1 VDSSPFNLPYFPR
14 DGLLRQVLATYA
26 SGLKQA
32 VTLFAPRRQGKTSFV
47 THELLPAA
55 HEQGWQTIYI
65 DLWKRRS
72 EPEFALVEA
81 LEAERD
87 SRKPG
92 IRRGFRVKE
101 IRATAKIPTVDIGA
115 TVARDS
121 GHPRDL
127 VLENRL
133 HAALIELVGDRATLL
148 VLDEVQALAG
158 AKREDFV
165 ASLRTVIQ
173 QLQGRLL
180 VFYTGSSREGLNS
193 MFRQQKAPLFAS
205 AMPLHLDDLG
215 QDFIED
221 RLVFLQERSPV
232 PVSKEAL
239 SDVFD
244 RVGKTPEFLN
254 EVILHLIIGGDGN
267 IEQAMSVWTRSH
279 RDAGAGAVLDK
290 LKPLQLALMKLLATP
305 SHPSIYSA
313 EAQAQLKA
321 AIGEETAV
329 TSTRIQGA
337 LRRLARLDLVGPTGK
352 TGEYEIEDRALLIQI
367 REIQGYS

>member
-1 VDSSPFNLPYFPR
+1 MDPGPFNLPYFPR
-14 DGLLRQVLATYA
+14 HDLLRQVLATYA

-55 HEQGWQTIYI
+55 HEQGWRTIYI

-72 EPEFALVEA
+72 EPELALVEA
-81 LEAERD
+81 LEAQLE
-87 SRKPG
+87 SRSPG
-92 IRRGFRVKE
+92 VRRGFRVKE
-101 IRATAKIPTVDIGA
+101 IKATAKVPAVDIAA
-115 TVARDS
+115 TVERAT
-121 GHPRDL
+121 GHRQDN

-193 MFRQQKAPLFAS
+193 MFRQQRAPLFAS

-215 QDFIED
+215 EDFIED

-239 SDVFD
+239 SEIFD
-244 RVGKTPEFLN
+244 RIGKTPEFLN
-254 EVILHLIIGGDGN
+254 EVILHLIIGGNGDV
-267 IEQAMSVWTRSH
+267 EQAMNAWTRSH
-279 RDAGAGAVLDK
+279 RDAGAGAVLDT
-290 LKPLQLALMKLLATP
+290 LKPLQLALMKLLAAP
-305 SHPSIYSA
+305 AHPSVYSV
-313 EAQAQLKA
+313 EAQARLQS
-321 AIGEETAV
+321 AIGDETAV

-352 TGEYEIEDRALLIQI
+352 TGEYEIEDRALLIQV
-367 REIQGYS
+367 REIQIDP